1 MEGDMLVELDR
12 ESDLPLYLQISNQ
25 IRERIHT
32 GDLPAGA
39 KLPPERRLAAMLGV
53 NRTTIVTAYRELAA
67 DGLVV
72 GHVGRGTVVADPD
85 PDSGESQHHLQ
96 IPWNQLFTSTTEV
109 MNDPLLRDT
118 TMISSR
124 PDVISLATG
133 ISSPELYPIEL
144 IRGLLDEALHTAGQ
158 TLLQHCPTEGYG
170 PLRGAL
176 GQWMASDGRPV
187 DPENV
192 LVVAGSQQG
201 LYLLART
208 LLDPDDLV
216 VIESPTYLG
225 ALQVFR
231 AAGARLLP
239 IPVDSNGM
247 RVGLL
252 EDLLARRRPKL
263 IYTLPSFQNP
273 SGATLSLDRRRR
285 LLDLAERYRIP
296 VIEDDP
302 YSVLRYE
309 GQPLPTLHSM
319 DQRGVVI
326 YLSTLSKILFP
337 GFRIGWIAG
346 PQPVI
351 KRLALMKQIVDLDT
365 NPLAQW
371 AVWALLDR
379 GHLREHVGELQSIY
393 PYRRDLMLDA
403 LERHCTGLLQWNRPL
418 GGFYVWARLLD
429 GLRARDLL
437 PEAARFGVSVAP
449 GESFHVDD
457 EGESTLRLNFT
468 LPAPE
473 EIDEAVRRLAAA
485 IESLRSLRGADDRQ
499 SREAATPIV

>member
-1 MEGDMLVELDR
+1 MFVELDR
-12 ESDLPLYLQISNQ
+12 DSDLPLYLQISNQ
-25 IRERIHT
+25 IRQRINT
-32 GDLPAGA
+32 GDLPVGA
-39 KLPPERRLAAMLGV
+39 KLPPERRMAAMLGV
-53 NRTTIVTAYRELAA
+53 NRTTIVSAYRELAA
-67 DGLVV
+67 DGLVE

-85 PDSGESQHHLQ
+85 SGSGENSALMQ
-96 IPWNQLFTSTTEV
+96 IPWNHLFTSTTEV

-133 ISSPELYPIEL
+133 IPSPELYPIEL
-144 IRGLLDEALHTAGQ
+144 IRGLLDEALHSGGQ

-170 PLRGAL
+170 PLREAIGN
-176 GQWMASDGRPV
+176 WMAEGERPV
-187 DPENV
+187 DPSSV

-208 LLDPDDLV
+208 LLDPGDLV
-216 VIESPTYLG
+216 AVESPTYLG
-225 ALQVFR
+225 AMQVFR
-231 AAGARLLP
+231 AAGAKLMP
-239 IPVDSNGM
+239 IPVDSAGM

-252 EDLLARRRPKL
+252 EDLVARRRPKL

-273 SGATLSLDRRRR
+273 SGATLNLDRRKR

-296 VIEDDP
+296 IIEDDP

-309 GQPLPTLHSM
+309 GATLPTLYSL
-319 DQRGVVI
+319 DQRGTVI

-337 GFRIGWIAG
+337 GFRIGWVAA
-346 PQPVI
+346 PKPVI

-371 AVWALLDR
+371 AVWALFDR
-379 GHLREHVGELQSIY
+379 GHLREHVEELRSIY

-403 LERHCTGLLQWNRPL
+403 LNRHAEGLLEWNRPL
-418 GGFYVWARLLD
+418 GGFYIWAKMVD

-437 PEAARFGVSVAP
+437 PEAARHGVAVAP
-449 GESFHVDD
+449 GESFHPDG

-468 LPAPE
+468 LPSPE
-473 EIDEAVRRLAAA
+473 EIDEAIARLARA
-485 IESLRSLRGADDRQ
+485 ITALRVARGADDRQ
-499 SREAATPIV
+499 LQEATPIV

>member
-1 MEGDMLVELDR
+1 MLVELDR

-32 GDLPAGA
+32 GDLPVGS

-67 DGLVV
+67 DGLVE

-85 PDSGESQHHLQ
+85 PDSGQSQHNQQ

-133 ISSPELYPIEL
+133 IPSPELYPIEL

-158 TLLQHCPTEGYG
+158 ALLQHCPTEGYG
-170 PLRGAL
+170 PLRRAL
-176 GQWMASDGRPV
+176 GQWMAGDNRPV

-216 VIESPTYLG
+216 VIESPSYLG

-239 IPVDSNGM
+239 IPVDSAGM

-273 SGATLSLDRRRR
+273 SGGTMSLDRRRR

-296 VIEDDP
+296 IIEDDP

-309 GQPLPTLHSM
+309 GPPLPSLLEM

-326 YLSTLSKILFP
+326 HLSTLSKILFP
-337 GFRIGWIAG
+337 GFRIGWVAG
-346 PQPVI
+346 PQQV
-351 KRLALMKQIVDLDT
+351 Q
-365 NPLAQW
+365 Q
-371 AVWALLDR
+371 
-379 GHLREHVGELQSIY
+379 
-393 PYRRDLMLDA
+393 
-403 LERHCTGLLQWNRPL
+403 
-418 GGFYVWARLLD
+418 D
-429 GLRARDLL
+429 G
-437 PEAARFGVSVAP
+437 
-449 GESFHVDD
+449 
-457 EGESTLRLNFT
+457 
-468 LPAPE
+468 APE
-473 EIDEAVRRLAAA
+473 SEIVTGQTQRAG
-485 IESLRSLRGADDRQ
+485 RSASDGCARN
-499 SREAATPIV
+499 

>member
-1 MEGDMLVELDR
+1 MLVELDR

-32 GDLPAGA
+32 GDLAVGS

-67 DGLVV
+67 DGLVE

-85 PDSGESQHHLQ
+85 PDTGQSSNHQQ
-96 IPWNQLFTSTTEV
+96 IPWSQLFTSTTEV

-133 ISSPELYPIEL
+133 IPSPELYPIEL
-144 IRGLLDEALHTAGQ
+144 IRGLLDEALHTDGQ
-158 TLLQHCPTEGYG
+158 ALLQHCPTEGYW
-170 PLRGAL
+170 PLRSSL
-176 GQWMASDGRPV
+176 GDWMAGDGKPV

-273 SGATLSLDRRRR
+273 SGGTMNLDRRRR

-296 VIEDDP
+296 IIEDDP

-309 GQPLPTLHSM
+309 GPALPTLHAM
-319 DQRGVVI
+319 DQRGIVI
-326 YLSTLSKILFP
+326 HLSTFSKILFP

-346 PQPVI
+346 PQPI
-351 KRLALMKQIVDLDT
+351 LKRLALMKQIVDLDT

-379 GHLREHVGELQSIY
+379 GHLREHVEELQSIY
-393 PYRRDLMLDA
+393 PYRRDLMLEA
-403 LERHCTGLLQWNRPL
+403 LQRHCTGLLQWNRPH
-418 GGFYVWARLLD
+418 GGFYIWARLTD

-468 LPAPE
+468 LPAAE
-473 EIDEAVRRLAAA
+473 EIDEGIRRLAGA
-485 IESLRSLRGADDRQ
+485 IESLRSLRGTDDRKA
-499 SREAATPIV
+499 REAVTPIV

>member
-1 MEGDMLVELDR
+1 MLVELDR
-12 ESDLPLYLQISNQ
+12 ESSLPLYLQISNQ

-32 GDLPAGA
+32 GDLPAGT

-67 DGLVV
+67 DGLIE

-85 PDSGESQHHLQ
+85 PDSSDAHGLHQ

-109 MNDPLLRDT
+109 MNDPLIRDT

-133 ISSPELYPIEL
+133 IPSPELYPIEL
-144 IRGLLDEALHTAGQ
+144 IRGLLDEALHHGGQ
-158 TLLQHCPTEGYG
+158 ALLQHCPTEGYE
-170 PLRGAL
+170 PLRSAL
-176 GQWMASDGRPV
+176 GTWMAGEGRPV

-208 LLDPDDLV
+208 LLDPGDLV

-239 IPVDSNGM
+239 IPVDSAGM
-247 RVGLL
+247 RVGML

-285 LLDLAERYRIP
+285 LLDLAERYRVP

-309 GQPLPTLHSM
+309 GPTLPTLYDLDS
-319 DQRGVVI
+319 RGTVI

-337 GFRIGWIAG
+337 GFRIGWVAG
-346 PQPVI
+346 PNPVI

-379 GHLREHVGELQSIY
+379 GHLRTHVADLQSIY

-403 LERHCTGLLQWNRPL
+403 LERHATGLLEWNRPP
-418 GGFYVWARLLD
+418 GGFYIWAKLLD
-429 GLRARDLL
+429 GLRTRDLL
-437 PEAARFGVSVAP
+437 PEAARYGVSVAP
-449 GESFHVDD
+449 GESFHVDG
-457 EGESTLRLNFT
+457 EGDSTLRLNFT
-468 LPAPE
+468 LPTTD
-473 EIDEAVRRLAAA
+473 EIEQAIYRLAAS
-485 IESLRSLRGADDRQ
+485 IDSLRSARGSGDMRAL
-499 SREAATPIV
+499 EAATPIV

>member
-1 MEGDMLVELDR
+1 MEGDMFVELDR

-25 IRERIHT
+25 IRQRIST
-32 GDLPAGA
+32 GDLPVGSR
-39 KLPPERRLAAMLGV
+39 LPPERRMAAMLGV
-53 NRTTIVTAYRELAA
+53 NRTTIVSAYRELAA
-67 DGLVV
+67 DGLVE

-85 PDSGESQHHLQ
+85 SYGGGAHGNLQ

-133 ISSPELYPIEL
+133 IPSPELYPIEL
-144 IRGLLDEALHTAGQ
+144 IRGLLDEALHSAGQ

-170 PLRGAL
+170 PLRAAL
-176 GQWMASDGRPV
+176 GEWMPAGERPV
-187 DPENV
+187 DPADV

-208 LLDPDDLV
+208 LLDPGDLV
-216 VIESPTYLG
+216 VVESPTYLG

-239 IPVDSNGM
+239 IPVDSAGM

-252 EDLLARRRPKL
+252 EDLIARRRPKL

-296 VIEDDP
+296 IIEDDP

-309 GQPLPTLHSM
+309 GATLPTLHSL
-319 DQRGVVI
+319 DRRGTVI

-379 GHLREHVGELQSIY
+379 GHLRDHVEELRTIY

-403 LERHCTGLLQWNRPL
+403 LDRHCQGLLEWNQPL
-418 GGFYVWARLLD
+418 GGFYIWAHLPD
-429 GLRARDLL
+429 GLRSRDLL

-449 GESFHVDD
+449 GESFHPDG

-468 LPAPE
+468 LPAPD
-473 EIDEAVRRLAAA
+473 EIDEAIRRLAGA
-485 IESLRSLRGADDRQ
+485 ITSLRSARGTDERKLR
-499 SREAATPIV
+499 ETATPIV

>member
-1 MEGDMLVELDR
+1 MSDMFVELDR
-12 ESDLPLYLQISNQ
+12 QSDIPLYLQISNQ
-25 IRERIHT
+25 IRQRINT
-32 GDLPAGA
+32 GDLPVGS
-39 KLPPERRLAAMLGV
+39 KLPPERRMAAMLGV

-67 DGLVV
+67 DGLIE

-85 PDSGESQHHLQ
+85 PEISSTQSNLQ

-133 ISSPELYPIEL
+133 IPSPELYPIEL
-144 IRGLLDEALHTAGQ
+144 IRGLLDEALHSSGP

-170 PLRGAL
+170 PLRAAL
-176 GQWMASDGRPV
+176 GQWMAGDGKPV
-187 DPENV
+187 NPEDV

-208 LLDPDDLV
+208 LLDPGDLV
-216 VIESPTYLG
+216 VTESPTYLG

-231 AAGARLLP
+231 AAGARILS
-239 IPVDSNGM
+239 IPVDSAGM
-247 RVGLL
+247 RVGML
-252 EDLLARRRPKL
+252 EDLITRRRPKL

-273 SGATLSLDRRRR
+273 SGSTLSHDRRRR
-285 LLDLAERYRIP
+285 LLDLAERFRIP
-296 VIEDDP
+296 IIEDDP

-309 GQPLPTLHSM
+309 GAALPTMHQM
-319 DQRGVVI
+319 DQRGIVI

-337 GFRIGWIAG
+337 GFRLGWIAG

-371 AVWALLDR
+371 AVWALLSR
-379 GHLREHVGELQSIY
+379 GHLREHVDELREIY

-403 LERHCTGLLQWNRPL
+403 LNRHCQGLLEWNRPH
-418 GGFYVWARLLD
+418 GGFYIWARLPN
-429 GLRARDLL
+429 GLRTRDLL
-437 PEAARFGVSVAP
+437 PEAARFGVAVAP
-449 GESFHVDD
+449 GESFHPDG

-468 LPAPE
+468 LPAHDQ
-473 EIDEAVRRLAAA
+473 IDEAVRRLAAA
-485 IESLRSLRGADDRQ
+485 IESLRSIRGAEERQ
-499 SREAATPIV
+499 LDKSATPIV

>member
-1 MEGDMLVELDR
+1 MYVELDR

-25 IRERIHT
+25 IRQRISA
-32 GDLPAGA
+32 GDLPAGT
-39 KLPPERRLAAMLGV
+39 KLPPERRMAAMLGV
-53 NRTTIVTAYRELAA
+53 NRTTIVSAYRELAA
-67 DGLVV
+67 DGLVE

-85 PDSGESQHHLQ
+85 SDATGAHGTFQ

-124 PDVISLATG
+124 SDVISLATG
-133 ISSPELYPIEL
+133 IPSPELYPIEL
-144 IRGLLDEALHTAGQ
+144 IRSLLDEALHSGGQ

-170 PLRGAL
+170 PLRAAL
-176 GQWMASDGRPV
+176 GRWMAVEERPI
-187 DPENV
+187 DPASV
-192 LVVAGSQQG
+192 LIVAGSQQG

-208 LLDPDDLV
+208 LLDPGDLV

-239 IPVDSNGM
+239 IPIDASGM

-252 EDLLARRRPKL
+252 EDLIARRRPKL

-273 SGATLSLDRRRR
+273 SGGTMSFDRRRR
-285 LLDLAERYRIP
+285 LLELAERFRIP
-296 VIEDDP
+296 IIEDDP

-309 GQPLPTLHSM
+309 GVPLPTLHAL
-319 DQRGVVI
+319 DQRGTVI

-379 GHLREHVGELQSIY
+379 GHLLEHVDELRSIY

-403 LERHCTGLLQWNRPL
+403 LNRHCQGLLDWNRPL
-418 GGFYVWARLLD
+418 GGFYIWAHLRD
-429 GLRARDLL
+429 GLRTRDLL

-449 GESFHVDD
+449 GESFHPDG

-473 EIDEAVRRLAAA
+473 DIDEAVRRLAAA
-485 IESLRSLRGADDRQ
+485 ISSLRGSRGADDRQ
-499 SREAATPIV
+499 LQETATPIV